1 MDQAYQGQQNN
12 PYYQQYSGQRQQ
24 QQGQVYQNQQFQ
36 GQQLQYS
43 NKAQNFQQQNM
54 NAAMNQ
60 YENYHPSQQPQIE
73 EESYDS
79 SNVNNYTGDQ
89 YQAQQQKEYQQAQI
103 QNYYK
108 NSNQMQQQ
116 HQNFFQ
122 DEHTD
127 GYFDQS
133 NNPSGQFYNQT
144 QMNQQNQMNPI
155 SNNKQ
160 NQIYYNDMY
169 SDGNKRDDIVSPDD
183 SLASDI
189 NDNQPFE
196 GYEDLQKDFK
206 EDRVNEALDVCE
218 QMIINQQKVR
228 GPASFM
234 RLFQQI
240 LKFLNNEAVNSL
252 NQNQFEKSLFIL
264 IKSKELTELSIIK
277 NPPSIRALTF
287 NNFGCYY
294 RRLQQLP
301 KALGYLEQALRFLNS
316 IKSRDYLGM
325 TYLNISAV
333 LSQMNEHYASL
344 ENAKKA
350 VIEIH
355 KDYQNYLNRK
365 NYQEAI
371 KDQEFVD
378 ICQALAIAFYNVG
391 VEQEFFQNFEVS
403 LINYGKACEVCE
415 DNLGSNHRLTRRFKE
430 LFQKFNEKLVKSEKK
445 SALVP
450 KNHRK
455 LIRPSS
461 SQKNMLAKNRS
472 FQNVSS
478 YSNEN
483 NGGEKDQKNT
493 QFIQS
498 KVNPYRLSYGVKP
511 TDFTQHGKIV
521 YYKNTNNSQQQTR
534 TSSANKI
541 NASKMSRPNSSKSI
555 YPEIKQNFHQ
565 ISRPLSAKFQNTPN
579 GGFFAN
585 SLTPKINS
593 QSGGLSR
600 PFSAQTTKSNQI
612 AFSQN
617 KAPVK
622 SNLSRPQNK
631 NKKQTRDSSKD
642 KEDGNQNIYDWVDSP
657 TNSSASG
664 GTNKKVL
671 DNQKD
676 FLKSIKSEAETQ
688 IQKLQQEEAELKE
701 RIQKLKQD
709 EEEESKQRQQRL
721 QEQKK
726 KEEEDAARIKQNLIL
741 EEETEKKRIEELQN
755 KKKKE
760 QQELERIQN
769 EYKKQKEEE
778 LERIAKLKEIKKQQE
793 EEIEK
798 LRLQRARE
806 EEEKQKKL
814 QELENIKNEEE
825 NRLKKLKESIGNEDT
840 NKTNLNNNQNAKF
853 EEEERI
859 KREKEEILKKLQLEK
874 AEKERLQ
881 QEYEKVKKEQEEQKR
896 IVNENLLL
904 KQEKDKLLEE
914 IQKLQNQKQF
924 QVQKTN
930 QQTIISNDQEN
941 QFNKNQ
947 DNSHQDQLDQQELQK
962 QEELKKQKQVELEKK
977 RLEEIEKQKQI
988 ELENQRQQELEK
1000 QKQIELEKQRQIELE
1015 KQKQIE
1021 LEKQKQIELEK
1032 QKQIE
1037 LEKKRQEEL
1046 EKQKLEAEK
1055 QKQLEIERQRQI
1067 ELEKQQLEEQEKI
1080 KQQQNTS
1087 QNNELIDKEQSQ
1099 QHEQKEQEK
1108 QKYQPNFQCQIIK
1121 RVSEHYNLGIQSN
1134 VLDQVIVHAI
1144 PIWIDEKH
1152 PHLRRII
1159 NLSNISEGKIKDNV
1173 AISLIQQIQ
1182 ISFSINSEKRK
1193 IKFAKRWSTIIDQKT
1208 FECNIRKDSQN
1219 FYYVELDNKDNIPLI
1234 TSVVQKSL
1242 NFSITKAID
1251 YVCQQENQ
1259 HKEDKNNSLNDQQ
1272 LKLQQQQ
1279 LHQQQIQTQQKQEE
1293 QGIPEDELTVE
1304 KVKFIQGAFRDKKVK
1319 DKAKEDM
1326 IKATQEFKQQLQNR
1340 IVQFGSHKLFLQ
1352 CYRQITPEKY
1362 IIQVDSLNPKQLK
1375 LPKINDQQEVEKD
1388 FIEKVMQS
1396 ENPFFEQLI
1405 YLNEEK
1411 GKIFF
1416 QQNQQKQQL
1425 ENKDF
1430 IKKEDSQNDIN
1441 NKQSMQNQSQFS
1453 FDQKNQKEELN
1464 VKDKT
1469 LSENS
1474 YLESLNQSEV
1484 FSEKQKQNL
1493 SANAQ
1498 KVQTQQNLEKQ
1509 NQSDLQK
1516 EKEDKSKQQQQ
1527 EDKDEYYD
1535 EDFKDEEVL
1544 SSPQNLKKQDK
1555 IEEEQNADYSF
1566 ESVEDKGTKE
1576 QSKNLDLSNQE
1587 LIESKLVEKKQE
1599 FTEDQ
1604 QVAALK
1610 IQKNFKQLKSNQ
1622 AKEVIVKKQFFSLR
1636 LNDDN
1641 GDIQLVQGECHITL
1655 QNKSYFLI
1663 LLKSESIDDLNPH
1676 MTQQQ
1681 KIELGKLNKKQKQ
1694 QLFSNFSTLV
1704 NCNIGFNQNH
1714 LVFEDINMFINPE
1727 SIHISKIIFS

>member
-1 MDQAYQGQQNN
+1 
-12 PYYQQYSGQRQQ
+12 
-24 QQGQVYQNQQFQ
+24 
-36 GQQLQYS
+36 
-43 NKAQNFQQQNM
+43 
-54 NAAMNQ
+54 MNQ
-60 YENYHPSQQPQIE
+60 YDNYHPSQQPQIE

-89 YQAQQQKEYQQAQI
+89 YQVQQQKEYQQAQI

-108 NSNQMQQQ
+108 NANQIQQQ

-122 DEHTD
+122 DEHAE

-133 NNPSGQFYNQT
+133 NNPSGQFYNPT
-144 QMNQQNQMNPI
+144 QINQQSQMNP
-155 SNNKQ
+155 SQNNKQ

-169 SDGNKRDDIVSPDD
+169 SDGNKREDIVSPDD

-189 NDNQPFE
+189 NDDQPFE

-264 IKSKELTELSIIK
+264 IKSKELTELNIIK

-378 ICQALAIAFYNVG
+378 ICQALAISFYNVG
-391 VEQEFFQNFEVS
+391 VEQEFFQNYEVS

-430 LFQKFNEKLVKSEKK
+430 LFQKFNEKLIKSEKK
-445 SALVP
+445 QTLMP

-461 SQKNMLAKNRS
+461 SQKNMLGKNKS
-472 FQNVSS
+472 FQNTSS

-483 NGGEKDQKNT
+483 NGGEKEQKNT

-521 YYKNTNNSQQQTR
+521 YYRNTNSSQQQTR

-593 QSGGLSR
+593 QQGGLSR
-600 PFSAQTTKSNQI
+600 PFSAQTSKSNQV
-612 AFSQN
+612 AFNQS
-617 KAPVK
+617 KAPAK

-631 NKKQTRDSSKD
+631 NKKQTRDSSKE
-642 KEDGNQNIYDWVDSP
+642 KEEGNQNIYDWVDSP

-688 IQKLQQEEAELKE
+688 IQKLQLEETELKV

-709 EEEESKQRQQRL
+709 EEEEAKQREQRL
-721 QEQKK
+721 QELKK
-726 KEEEDAARIKQNLIL
+726 KEEEDAARIKQNLIV
-741 EEETEKKRIEELQN
+741 EEEAEKKRIEEIQN

-760 QQELERIQN
+760 QQELEKLQR
-769 EYKKQKEEE
+769 ELKKQQEEE
-778 LERIAKLKEIKKQQE
+778 LERIAKLKEMKKQEE

-798 LRLQRARE
+798 LRLQRAKE

-814 QELENIKNEEE
+814 RELENIQIEEE
-825 NRLKKLKESIGNEDT
+825 NRLKKLKESLEASQNS
-840 NKTNLNNNQNAKF
+840 NKTDSNHIKKQFAKSE

-859 KREKEEILKKLQLEK
+859 KKEKEEILKKLQFEQ

-881 QEYEKVKKEQEEQKR
+881 QEYEKIKKQQEEQQR
-896 IVNENLLL
+896 IFNENLLL

-914 IQKLQNQKQF
+914 IQKLQNQRQI
-924 QVQKTN
+924 QDQKT
-930 QQTIISNDQEN
+930 QQHQQIISNQQEN
-941 QFNKNQ
+941 QFDQ
-947 DNSHQDQLDQQELQK
+947 SLEDIDQDQNNKQELLK
-962 QEELKKQKQVELEKK
+962 QEELKKQKEIELEKQ
-977 RLEEIEKQKQI
+977 RQEELEKQKQI
-988 ELENQRQQELEK
+988 QLENQRQEELAK

-1021 LEKQKQIELEK
+1021 IEKQKQIELEK
-1032 QKQIE
+1032 QRQLENQRQIE
-1037 LEKKRQEEL
+1037 LEK
-1046 EKQKLEAEK
+1046 QKK
-1055 QKQLEIERQRQI
+1055 I

-1080 KQQQNTS
+1080 KQQIQN
-1087 QNNELIDKEQSQ
+1087 QNKQKDDQDQSKQ
-1099 QHEQKEQEK
+1099 YEQKEQEK
-1108 QKYQPNFQCQIIK
+1108 QKYQPNFVCQIVK
-1121 RVSEHYNLGIQSN
+1121 RVSEHYNLGIQTN

-1159 NLSNISEGKIKDNV
+1159 NLTNISEGKVKENI

-1193 IKFAKRWSTIIDQKT
+1193 IKLAKRWSAIIDQKT
-1208 FECNIRKDSQN
+1208 YECNIRKDNQKI
-1219 FYYVELDNKDNIPLI
+1219 YYVELDNKDNIPLI
-1234 TSVVQKSL
+1234 TSVVQKYLSS
-1242 NFSITKAID
+1242 SIIKALD
-1251 YVCQQENQ
+1251 YVCLKESQHSTDQNDNQQI
-1259 HKEDKNNSLNDQQ
+1259 
-1272 LKLQQQQ
+1272 KLQQQQ
-1279 LHQQQIQTQQKQEE
+1279 QKQQQQQQNQQQLQIQQEQKQED

-1319 DKAKEDM
+1319 DKAKEDI
-1326 IKATQEFKQQLQNR
+1326 IKAAQEFKQQLQNR
-1340 IVQFGSHKLFLQ
+1340 IIQFGSHKLFLQ
-1352 CYRQITPEKY
+1352 CYKQITPEKY

-1375 LPKINDQQEVEKD
+1375 LPKINDQQEVEYE

-1396 ENPFFEQLI
+1396 KNPFSEGLI

-1411 GKIFF
+1411 GKIQF
-1416 QQNQQKQQL
+1416 QQNEQKIQI
-1425 ENKDF
+1425 ENKVS
-1430 IKKEDSQNDIN
+1430 IKKEDSYNDIN
-1441 NKQSMQNQSQFS
+1441 NKQSIQNESQFS
-1453 FDQKNQKEELN
+1453 FEQQNSKEEQKL
-1464 VKDKT
+1464 KDKT
-1469 LSENS
+1469 LSQDSN
-1474 YLESLNQSEV
+1474 LESQNKSDLQAQKQSQHSLNKDL
-1484 FSEKQKQNL
+1484 SEKNI
-1493 SANAQ
+1493 
-1498 KVQTQQNLEKQ
+1498 EKQ
-1509 NQSDLQK
+1509 NESNLQK
-1516 EKEDKSKQQQQ
+1516 EKEQAQ

-1535 EDFKDEEVL
+1535 EDFKDDDQNQ
-1544 SSPQNLKKQDK
+1544 SPQNVKKQEK
-1555 IEEEQNADYSF
+1555 KEEEENEIYSF
-1566 ESVEDKGTKE
+1566 DSVEEKGTKE

-1604 QVAALK
+1604 QVAAVK

-1622 AKEVIVKKQFFSLR
+1622 AKEVLIKKQFFSLR

-1641 GDIQLVQGECHITL
+1641 GDIQLVQGECLITL
-1655 QNKSYFLI
+1655 QNKNYFLT
-1663 LLKSESIDDLNPH
+1663 LLKSESIDELNPR
-1676 MTQQQ
+1676 MSQQQ

-1694 QLFSNFSTLV
+1694 QLLSNFSTLI
-1704 NCNIGFNQNH
+1704 NCNIGLNQHN
-1714 LVFEDINMFINPE
+1714 LIFEDVNMFINPE
-1727 SIHISKIIFS
+1727 SIHISKVFFS